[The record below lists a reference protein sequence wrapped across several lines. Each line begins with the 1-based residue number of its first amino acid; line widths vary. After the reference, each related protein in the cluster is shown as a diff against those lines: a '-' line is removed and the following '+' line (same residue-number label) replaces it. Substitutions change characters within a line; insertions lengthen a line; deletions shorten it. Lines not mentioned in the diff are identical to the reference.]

1 MSRTQIVEIGT
12 IKRVHGVAGEFQ
24 IALTPNTQPTELNK
38 LESVFI
44 LIDAIPVP
52 FFIENIRGNS
62 PDIVIVKFDTINSA
76 NEAVEFVGLKVMAN
90 LKRKKVRREISLEDL
105 AGFQL
110 IDQVGSLIGAIVA
123 YEEYSAN
130 AVFFV
135 KDLKGNEVII
145 PASEEI
151 ILDVNLEARSI
162 TVQLPEGLLDIYS

>member
-12 IKRVHGVAGEFQ
+12 IKRVHGVVGEFQ
-24 IALTPNTQPTELNK
+24 IVLTPNTQPNELNK

-52 FFIENIRGNS
+52 FFIENIRGNN

-76 NEAVEFVGLKVMAN
+76 NEAAEFVGLRVMAN
-90 LKRKKVRREISLEDL
+90 LKRKKESLEVYLEDL
-105 AGFQL
+105 VGFQL
-110 IDQVGSLIGAIVA
+110 IDQMGSLIGAIDA

-135 KDLKGNEVII
+135 KYLKGNEVII
-145 PASEEI
+145 PASEDI
-151 ILDVNLEARSI
+151 ILDVNLEARTI